1 MSQSFCCGRVSAI
14 ITAVRPRLR
23 EGWRM
28 SIRNNNEGSNAM
40 RFALA
45 AVLVAAQSASALAA
59 DVPAT
64 STVDAVT
71 VFLSGA
77 EVTRLAKVKLDKG
90 ENTIILGDVPASAV
104 PGSIRVEGKA
114 TGKIEIGSVDTARK
128 LLQREESQAADVKRK
143 ELEDRVE
150 QLKDE
155 RSTIDAQAQAAAIQ
169 KKLIANLAELPKR
182 RPSSD
187 TTPGASEDW
196 QKILSLIPQ
205 AAGESGKLA
214 LDAQQKIR
222 AIDRSI
228 KDLKNQLAS
237 LAPAKTQ
244 QTEIRVFVFAQTPV
258 DADLTIRYQVPDAN
272 WAPIYDARLQTGTK
286 TEPPKLTLSRRAA
299 ISQKSGED
307 WTGVSL
313 QLSTS
318 RPSDGASAPSLDT
331 QFVDYEQ
338 PPRPVAAAPASA
350 NFELAKRDRLA
361 DGRALAGA
369 AAPPVE
375 QQADE
380 VAAPEPVVETVAKLE
395 SAPFEATFEVPG
407 RTTVAGN
414 GDAKRVLLMAD
425 DIEPALGSRAVPKLD
440 SNAYLYAT
448 LKIAKGTPLLPGRV
462 YLFRDGTFVGTGDVP
477 LLPPGEEYKLGFG
490 IDDQVKVKY
499 AVLEEK
505 RGESGIISTS
515 HVDSR
520 SFRVN
525 VKNLHERPI
534 NVTILDRVPVSQN
547 DEIKVEYTGRATP
560 TTQNV
565 DDRRGVVAFEA
576 KLDPDEEKIL
586 EYGYRISWPASKS
599 IVYGP

>member
-1 MSQSFCCGRVSAI
+1 M
-14 ITAVRPRLR
+14 T
-23 EGWRM
+23 
-28 SIRNNNEGSNAM
+28 IRNNNEGFSAM

-45 AVLVAAQSASALAA
+45 AVLVAAQSLSAHAA

-64 STVDAVT
+64 SVVDAVT

-90 ENTIILGDVPASAV
+90 ESTIILGDVPASAV

-128 LLQREESQAADVKRK
+128 LLQRQESQAADVKRK

-155 RSTIDAQAQAAAIQ
+155 RTAIDAQAQAAAIQ

-182 RPSSD
+182 RLSSE
-187 TTPGASEDW
+187 TAAGAGDDW

-205 AAGESGKLA
+205 ASGESGKLA
-214 LDAQQKIR
+214 LEAQQKIR
-222 AIDRSI
+222 VIDRNI
-228 KDLKNQLAS
+228 KDIKNQLAS
-237 LAPAKTQ
+237 LAPAKTE
-244 QTEIRVFVFAQTPV
+244 QTEIRVFVYAQTPV

-286 TEPPKLTLSRRAA
+286 TEPPKLTLARRAA
-299 ISQKSGED
+299 ISQRTGED
-307 WTGVSL
+307 WTGVAL

-318 RPSDGASAPSLDT
+318 RPSDGASAPMLDT
-331 QFVDYEQ
+331 QFVDYDQ
-338 PPRPVAAAPASA
+338 PPRPVAAAPASV
-350 NFELAKRDRLA
+350 NMEFAKRDRLA
-361 DGRALAGA
+361 DGRALGGVA
-369 AAPPVE
+369 AAPPPAE
-375 QQADE
+375 PEMD
-380 VAAPEPVVETVAKLE
+380 AAPVVETVAKLD

-414 GDAKRVLLMAD
+414 GDVKRVLLMSD
-425 DIEPALGSRAVPKLD
+425 DLEPLLGSRSVPKLD

-490 IDDQVKVKY
+490 IDDQVKIKH

-505 RGESGIISTS
+505 RGESGLISTS

-520 SFRVN
+520 SFRVS

-534 NVTILDRVPVSQN
+534 NVTILDRIPVSQN

-560 TTQNV
+560 TAQNV
-565 DDRRGVVAFEA
+565 DDRRGVVAFES
-576 KLDPDEEKIL
+576 KLDPDEEKIM

>member
-1 MSQSFCCGRVSAI
+1 MSQCFFWGGASAI
-14 ITAVRPRLR
+14 MRWHAPKLRRRRRLT
-23 EGWRM
+23 
-28 SIRNNNEGSNAM
+28 IRNNSEGFSEM

-45 AVLVAAQSASALAA
+45 AVLLAVQSLSAHAA
-59 DVPAT
+59 DVSAT

-90 ENTIILGDVPASAV
+90 EHTIIVNDVPASAV

-143 ELEDRVE
+143 ELEDRIE

-155 RSTIDAQAQAAAIQ
+155 RTTIDAQAQAAAIQ

-182 RPSSD
+182 RPSSE
-187 TTPGASEDW
+187 TPAAAGDDW
-196 QKILSLIPQ
+196 QRVLSLIPQ
-205 AAGESGKLA
+205 AANESAKLS

-222 AIDRSI
+222 ALDRNI
-228 KDLKNQLAS
+228 KDLRNQLAS
-237 LAPAKTQ
+237 LAPAKTE
-244 QTEIRVFVFAQTPV
+244 QTEIRVYVFAQTPV

-286 TEPPKLTLSRRAA
+286 TEPPKLTLARRAA
-299 ISQKSGED
+299 IAQRSGED

-318 RPSDGASAPSLDT
+318 RPTDGASAPMLDT
-331 QFVDYEQ
+331 QFIDYEQ
-338 PPRPVAAAPASA
+338 PPKPVVAAAPSA
-350 NFELAKRDRLA
+350 NLEFAKRERAA
-361 DGRALAGA
+361 DSRALGGVA
-369 AAPPVE
+369 AAPPPPSPE
-375 QQADE
+375 MD
-380 VAAPEPVVETVAKLE
+380 AAPAEETVAKLN
-395 SAPFEATFEVPG
+395 SAPFDATFTVPG

-414 GDAKRVLLMAD
+414 GDVKRVLLMSD
-425 DIEPALGSRAVPKLD
+425 DIEPVLSSRSVPKLD
-440 SNAYLYAT
+440 TNAYLYAAI
-448 LKIAKGTPLLPGRV
+448 KIAKGTPLLPGRV
-462 YLFRDGTFVGTGDVP
+462 YLFRDGTFVGTGDMP
-477 LLPPGEEYKLGFG
+477 LLPSGEDFKLGFG
-490 IDDQVKVKY
+490 IDDQVKIKH

-505 RGESGIISTS
+505 RGESGLISTS

-534 NVTILDRVPVSQN
+534 NVTILDRVPVAQN
-547 DEIKVEYTGRATP
+547 EEIKVELTGRTVP
-560 TTQNV
+560 TAQNV
-565 DDRRGVVAFEA
+565 DDRQGIIAFEA

>member
-1 MSQSFCCGRVSAI
+1 LSAH
-14 ITAVRPRLR
+14 
-23 EGWRM
+23 
-28 SIRNNNEGSNAM
+28 
-40 RFALA
+40 
-45 AVLVAAQSASALAA
+45 AA
-59 DVPAT
+59 DVSAT

-90 ENTIILGDVPASAV
+90 EHTIIIGDVPASAV

-114 TGKIEIGSVDTARK
+114 TGKLEIGSVDTARK

-143 ELEDRVE
+143 ELEDRIE

-155 RSTIDAQAQAAAIQ
+155 RTTVDAQAQAAATQ
-169 KKLIANLAELPKR
+169 KKLISNLAELPKR
-182 RPSSD
+182 PQSAEA
-187 TTPGASEDW
+187 PASAGDDW

-205 AAGESGKLA
+205 AASDSGKLA

-222 AIDRSI
+222 VLDRNI
-228 KDLKNQLAS
+228 KDLRNQLAS
-237 LAPAKTQ
+237 LAPAKTE
-244 QTEIRVFVFAQTPV
+244 QTEVRVYVFAQTPV
-258 DADLTIRYQVPDAN
+258 DADLTIHYQVPNAN

-286 TEPPKLTLSRRAA
+286 TEPPKLTLARRAA
-299 ISQKSGED
+299 VSQRSGED

-318 RPSDGASAPSLDT
+318 RPSDGASAPPLDT

-338 PPRPVAAAPASA
+338 PPKPVAAAAPSA
-350 NFELAKRDRLA
+350 NLEFAKRDRMA
-361 DGRALAGA
+361 DSSALGGVA
-369 AAPPVE
+369 AAPPPPPE
-375 QQADE
+375 AE
-380 VAAPEPVVETVAKLE
+380 AAPAEETVAKLD

-414 GDAKRVLLMAD
+414 GDVKRVLLMSD
-425 DIEPALGSRAVPKLD
+425 DIEPVLGSRSVPKLD
-440 SNAYLYAT
+440 PNAYLYAKI
-448 LKIAKGTPLLPGRV
+448 KIAKSTPLLPGRV
-462 YLFRDGTFVGTGDVP
+462 YLFRDGTFVGTGDMP
-477 LLPPGEEYKLGFG
+477 LLPPGEEHDLGFG
-490 IDDQVKVKY
+490 IDDQVKVKHV
-499 AVLEEK
+499 VLEEK
-505 RGESGIISTS
+505 RGESGLISTS

-534 NVTILDRVPVSQN
+534 NVMILDRIPVSQN

-565 DDRRGVVAFEA
+565 DDRRGVIAFEE
-576 KLDPDEEKIL
+576 KLDPDEEKIF

>member
-1 MSQSFCCGRVSAI
+1 
-14 ITAVRPRLR
+14 
-23 EGWRM
+23 
-28 SIRNNNEGSNAM
+28 M

-45 AVLVAAQSASALAA
+45 AVLLAAQSLSAHAA
-59 DVPAT
+59 DVSAT

-77 EVTRLAKVKLDKG
+77 EITRLAKVKLDKG
-90 ENTIILGDVPASAV
+90 EHTIIIGDVPASAV

-114 TGKIEIGSVDTARK
+114 TGRLDIGSVDTARK

-143 ELEDRVE
+143 ELEDRIE

-155 RSTIDAQAQAAAIQ
+155 RTTVDAQAQAAATQ
-169 KKLIANLAELPKR
+169 KKLISNLAELPKR
-182 RPSSD
+182 PQSAEAPAGTGD
-187 TTPGASEDW
+187 DW

-205 AAGESGKLA
+205 AASDSGKLA

-222 AIDRSI
+222 VIDRNI
-228 KDLKNQLAS
+228 KDLRNQLAS
-237 LAPAKTQ
+237 LAPAKTE
-244 QTEIRVFVFAQTPV
+244 QTEVRVYVFAQTPV
-258 DADLTIRYQVPDAN
+258 DADLTIHYQVPDAN

-286 TEPPKLTLSRRAA
+286 TEPPKLTLARRAA
-299 ISQKSGED
+299 VSQRSGED

-318 RPSDGASAPSLDT
+318 RPSDGASAPPLDT

-338 PPRPVAAAPASA
+338 PPKPVAAAAPSA
-350 NFELAKRDRLA
+350 NLEFAKRDRAA
-361 DGRALAGA
+361 DSRALGGLA
-369 AAPPVE
+369 AAPPPAPE
-375 QQADE
+375 AD
-380 VAAPEPVVETVAKLE
+380 AAPAEETVAKLA

-414 GDAKRVLLMAD
+414 GDVKRVLLMSD
-425 DIEPALGSRAVPKLD
+425 DIEPVLGSRSVPKLD
-440 SNAYLYAT
+440 PNAYLYAKI
-448 LKIAKGTPLLPGRV
+448 KIAKGTPLLPGRV
-462 YLFRDGTFVGTGDVP
+462 YLFRDGTFVGTGDMP
-477 LLPPGEEYKLGFG
+477 LLPPGQEHNLGFG
-490 IDDQVKVKY
+490 IDDQVKVKH

-505 RGESGIISTS
+505 RGESGLISTS

-534 NVTILDRVPVSQN
+534 SVTILDRIPVSQN

-565 DDRRGVVAFEA
+565 DDRRGVIAFEE
-576 KLDPDEEKIL
+576 KLDPDEEKIF

>member
-1 MSQSFCCGRVSAI
+1 
-14 ITAVRPRLR
+14 
-23 EGWRM
+23 M
-28 SIRNNNEGSNAM
+28 SIRNNNEGSSAM

-45 AVLVAAQSASALAA
+45 AVLVAAQSVSALAA

-187 TTPGASEDW
+187 TTPGAGEDW

-205 AAGESGKLA
+205 VAGESGKLA

-350 NFELAKRDRLA
+350 NFELARRDRLA

-369 AAPPVE
+369 APPPPVE
-375 QQADE
+375 QQAE
-380 VAAPEPVVETVAKLE
+380 
-395 SAPFEATFEVPG
+395 
-407 RTTVAGN
+407 
-414 GDAKRVLLMAD
+414 
-425 DIEPALGSRAVPKLD
+425 
-440 SNAYLYAT
+440 
-448 LKIAKGTPLLPGRV
+448 
-462 YLFRDGTFVGTGDVP
+462 
-477 LLPPGEEYKLGFG
+477 
-490 IDDQVKVKY
+490 
-499 AVLEEK
+499 
-505 RGESGIISTS
+505 
-515 HVDSR
+515 
-520 SFRVN
+520 
-525 VKNLHERPI
+525 
-534 NVTILDRVPVSQN
+534 
-547 DEIKVEYTGRATP
+547 
-560 TTQNV
+560 
-565 DDRRGVVAFEA
+565 
-576 KLDPDEEKIL
+576 
-586 EYGYRISWPASKS
+586 
-599 IVYGP
+599 

>member
-1 MSQSFCCGRVSAI
+1 M
-14 ITAVRPRLR
+14 T
-23 EGWRM
+23 
-28 SIRNNNEGSNAM
+28 IRNNNEGFSAM

-45 AVLVAAQSASALAA
+45 AVLVAAQSLSAHAA

-64 STVDAVT
+64 SVVDAVT

-90 ENTIILGDVPASAV
+90 ESTIILGDVPASAV

-128 LLQREESQAADVKRK
+128 LLQRQESQAADVKRK
-143 ELEDRVE
+143 EFEDRVE

-155 RSTIDAQAQAAAIQ
+155 RTAIDAQAQAAAIQ

-182 RPSSD
+182 RPSSE
-187 TTPGASEDW
+187 TAAGAGDDW

-205 AAGESGKLA
+205 ASGESGKLA
-214 LDAQQKIR
+214 LEAQQKIR
-222 AIDRSI
+222 VIDRNI
-228 KDLKNQLAS
+228 KDIKNQLAS
-237 LAPAKTQ
+237 LAPAKTE
-244 QTEIRVFVFAQTPV
+244 QTEIRVFVYAQTPV

-286 TEPPKLTLSRRAA
+286 TEPPKLTLARRAA
-299 ISQKSGED
+299 ISQRTGED
-307 WTGVSL
+307 WTGVAL

-318 RPSDGASAPSLDT
+318 RPSDGASAPMLDT

-338 PPRPVAAAPASA
+338 LPRPVAAAPASV
-350 NFELAKRDRLA
+350 NMEFAKRDRLA
-361 DGRALAGA
+361 DGRALGGVA
-369 AAPPVE
+369 AAPPPAE
-375 QQADE
+375 PEMD
-380 VAAPEPVVETVAKLE
+380 AAPVVETVAKLD

-414 GDAKRVLLMAD
+414 GDVKRVLLMSD
-425 DIEPALGSRAVPKLD
+425 DIEPLLGSRSVPKLD

-490 IDDQVKVKY
+490 IDDQVKVKH

-505 RGESGIISTS
+505 RGESGLISTS

-534 NVTILDRVPVSQN
+534 NVTILDRIPVSQN

-560 TTQNV
+560 TAQNV

>member
-1 MSQSFCCGRVSAI
+1 M
-14 ITAVRPRLR
+14 T
-23 EGWRM
+23 
-28 SIRNNNEGSNAM
+28 IRNNNEGFSAM

-45 AVLVAAQSASALAA
+45 AVLVAAQSLSAHAA

-64 STVDAVT
+64 SVVDAVT

-90 ENTIILGDVPASAV
+90 ESTIILGDVPASAV

-128 LLQREESQAADVKRK
+128 LLQRQESQAADVKRK
-143 ELEDRVE
+143 EFEDRVE

-155 RSTIDAQAQAAAIQ
+155 RTAIDAQAQAAAIQ

-182 RPSSD
+182 RPSSE
-187 TTPGASEDW
+187 TAAGAGDDW

-205 AAGESGKLA
+205 ASGESGKLA
-214 LDAQQKIR
+214 LEAQQKIR
-222 AIDRSI
+222 VIDRNI
-228 KDLKNQLAS
+228 KDIKNQLAS
-237 LAPAKTQ
+237 LAPAKTE
-244 QTEIRVFVFAQTPV
+244 QTEIRVFVYAQTPV

-286 TEPPKLTLSRRAA
+286 TEPPKLTLARRAA
-299 ISQKSGED
+299 ISQRTGED
-307 WTGVSL
+307 WTGVAL

-318 RPSDGASAPSLDT
+318 RPSDGASAPMLDT

-338 PPRPVAAAPASA
+338 PPRPVAAAPASV
-350 NFELAKRDRLA
+350 NMEFAKRDRLA
-361 DGRALAGA
+361 DGRALGGVA
-369 AAPPVE
+369 AAPPPAE
-375 QQADE
+375 PEMD
-380 VAAPEPVVETVAKLE
+380 AAPVVETVAKLD

-414 GDAKRVLLMAD
+414 GDVKRVLLMSD
-425 DIEPALGSRAVPKLD
+425 DIEPLLGSRSVPKLD

-490 IDDQVKVKY
+490 IDDQVKVKH

-505 RGESGIISTS
+505 RGESGLISTS

-534 NVTILDRVPVSQN
+534 NVTILDRIPVSQN

-560 TTQNV
+560 TAQNV